1 MTLPKTNTHSLH
13 AAAGG
18 QSPINSIQASPGLSR
33 RQAMALL
40 MAAAAV
46 PVVSVLSPTTARS
59 QPNVNSFKLTPGVVV
74 DLNRGRAYV
83 MRPQAGIVAVDLAQG
98 SELWRSNE
106 AARPLAVAGNVLVS
120 QADTPGARNNLRIVA
135 LDVREGGRLIF
146 TRNVQLPAGV
156 KALVERTRA
165 SAFTLDAQLERGEL
179 VVSWEYTERPLR
191 GRPPPIREVLP
202 GEEEPDPQ
210 SGPPDASVFG
220 PGQGPASGSE
230 QHVVN
235 GAFRLDLQSGAISE
249 QQLSAPPLR
258 PSGSNN
264 LLAPNARLRGLPEDQ
279 FLSADGRHV
288 LISER
293 VANDSV
299 FEKYRWAI
307 YDRNTAQ
314 NLGEF
319 RAHLRYSPFFVVDSR
334 VVFESGPYSRRTSAG
349 LVQEPLQIRA
359 VDLRTGD
366 MLWRQPVRDTTGRRP
381 PPPL

>member
-1 MTLPKTNTHSLH
+1 
-13 AAAGG
+13 
-18 QSPINSIQASPGLSR
+18 
-33 RQAMALL
+33 
-40 MAAAAV
+40 MAATAV
-46 PVVSVLSPTTARS
+46 PVVSVLSPTPARS
-59 QPNVNSFKLTPGVVV
+59 QPNVNSFKLTPGVIV

-83 MRPQAGIVAVDLAQG
+83 MRPQAGIAAVDLANG

-106 AARPLAVAGNVLVS
+106 AARPIAVAGNVLVS
-120 QADTPGARNNLRIVA
+120 QGDTPGARNNLRIVA

-146 TRNVQLPAGV
+146 TRSIQLPAGV
-156 KALVERTRA
+156 KALVDRTRA

-202 GEEEPDPQ
+202 GEEESDLQ
-210 SGPPDASVFG
+210 SGPPDGAAFG

-249 QQLSAPPLR
+249 QQLPPAR
-258 PSGSNN
+258 SSGSNN

-288 LISER
+288 LIAER
-293 VANDSV
+293 VANDAA

-314 NLGEF
+314 KLGEF
-319 RAHLRYSPFFVVDSR
+319 RAHVRYAPFFVADSR
-334 VVFESGPYSRRTSAG
+334 VVFESGPYSRRTPAG

>member
-1 MTLPKTNTHSLH
+1 MR
-13 AAAGG
+13 
-18 QSPINSIQASPGLSR
+18 SR
-33 RQAMALL
+33 H
-40 MAAAAV
+40 
-46 PVVSVLSPTTARS
+46 
-59 QPNVNSFKLTPGVVV
+59 
-74 DLNRGRAYV
+74 LNRGRAYV

-98 SELWRSNE
+98 NELWRSNE

-319 RAHLRYSPFFVVDSR
+319 RAHVRYSPFFVVDSR